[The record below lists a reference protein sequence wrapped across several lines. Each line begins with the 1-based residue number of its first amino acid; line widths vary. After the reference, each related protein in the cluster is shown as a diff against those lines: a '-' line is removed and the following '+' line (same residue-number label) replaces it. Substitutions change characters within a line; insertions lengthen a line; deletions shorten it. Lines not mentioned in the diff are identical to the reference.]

1 MKKLLWIFAVVGILA
16 CGRNIVFA
24 SEGVSVELSPEVSY
38 ITYKEPG
45 IEEKGVMYGL
55 SGAATWRKRAAE
67 STGGTMVKADG
78 RFSFGQVNYDGA
90 LSDGTPYK
98 IKDINDMIAEVRGSV
113 GYDFSVGEASRL
125 TPYFGVGYRYLNDD
139 LSKDPAGY
147 ERESHYLY
155 SPIGAAIETDLANGW
170 FAGASV
176 EYDIFWHGWQES
188 HLSDA
193 VATLDDVTNTQKKGY
208 GLKGAVRAGK
218 KGKKIDWFTE
228 GFIRYWSIEE
238 SEQSNL
244 SLSGTIIG
252 SLVEPKNHSTEIGIR
267 LGARF

>member
-1 MKKLLWIFAVVGILA
+1 MKKWLLVLFVLGVLA
-16 CGRNIVFA
+16 CGKNIVFA
-24 SEGVSVELSPEVSY
+24 FENFSLELSPEVSY
-38 ITYKEPG
+38 VTYKEPG

-55 SGAATWRKRAAE
+55 SGAATWRKRAPE
-67 STGGTMVKADG
+67 STDGMMVKADG
-78 RFSFGQVNYDGA
+78 RFGFGQVDYDGA
-90 LSDGTPYK
+90 LSNGTPYK
-98 IKDINDMIAEVRGSV
+98 IKDINDMIADVRGSV
-113 GYDFSVGEASRL
+113 GYDFAVFKASRL
-125 TPYFGVGYRYLNDD
+125 TPYFGMGYRYLNDD

-155 SPIGAAIETDLANGW
+155 SPVGAAIETDLGNDW

-176 EYDIFWHGWQES
+176 EYDIFWRGWQES

-208 GLKGAVRAGK
+208 GLRGAVRAGK
-218 KGKKIDWFTE
+218 KGKKIDWFAE
-228 GFIRYWSIEE
+228 SFIRYWSIEE

-244 SLSGTIIG
+244 ALSGTIIG
-252 SLVEPKNHSTEIGIR
+252 SVVEPKNHSTEIGIR